1 MALNICAEGY
11 TSSKI
16 VLLHLGLTD
25 KVAIWEL
32 KQRYETWAAALPVPA
47 QTLLNPLCA
56 RLHLKPWTLCPHESM
71 VLFTLSHLGEGTVKT
86 GTLSPRDS
94 TSCNSQVPCY

>member
-16 VLLHLGLTD
+16 VLLQLVLTY
-25 KVAIWEL
+25 KAAIWEL

-47 QTLLNPLCA
+47 QTLFNPLSV
-56 RLHLKPWTLCPHESM
+56 RLHLEPWTLM
-71 VLFTLSHLGEGTVKT
+71 
-86 GTLSPRDS
+86 
-94 TSCNSQVPCY
+94 SQ